1 MDRRDI
7 FERDIVFSLQKSPT
21 QGSGTPSNPWT
32 ASTSPGD
39 RASIAINRTG
49 RLVVQGSLVVGFM
62 RSQESGGGDSITG
75 IAEGSSETKRFEW
88 TAHVEGGGESGG
100 GG

>member
-75 IAEGSSETKRFEW
+75 IAEVNYPRLRSPEGSLKPWASCI
-88 TAHVEGGGESGG
+88 H
-100 GG
+100 